1 MLKQVVEAD
10 VVVVGGGLAGVCAAV
25 AAARRGGD
33 VVLINNRPVLGGN
46 SSSEVR
52 VWVCGATAHGNQ
64 RWARETGIIGEMYV
78 ENQFR
83 NPEGNPVYWDDVVL
97 DTVRREKN
105 IRLFLNTDVR
115 DVVASGP
122 EDARR
127 VETVTGWTMGSE
139 ILTTFRAP
147 VFLDCT
153 GDGLVGHLA
162 GARYR
167 LGKEA
172 RSEFDEEWA
181 PDEPVEEFLGSTL
194 LFYTKDLGFPVKYVA
209 PESAKDIRDT
219 PIPTSRVIRSGD
231 SGAHYWWVEWGGE
244 LDTVHDNETIRDELR
259 SVILGIWDYIKNS
272 GEFDA
277 DTLTLEWVGNVPGK
291 REYRRF
297 VGDYTLTQNDIV
309 EQTTFPDTVAFGG
322 WSIDLHP
329 AAGMYHAGSGA
340 VQRFSDGVFEIPYR
354 CLYPASTSNLLVAG
368 RNISATHIAFGAS
381 RVMATCAALGQAAG
395 TAAALCVEHAV
406 TPREL
411 GTHHLAE
418 LRRALLRDDAPII
431 GAVNDDPDD
440 HARSARV
447 TASSTLTSI
456 GTGPGRSF
464 GGGLPGGA
472 ADAPD
477 QAEGSGSGADHRTG
491 PGANQLAV
499 SRPGAAPAPRTDLV
513 AENRATPH
521 PLVDDLGIVLPVHPR
536 LDSIDLLV
544 SRAALEPASGGDA
557 VGGAHAVAGA
567 DPVDG
572 AVTRDGT
579 ASPDDAASRDRAA
592 SRDDAASRDSA
603 ASLDDPASADRTAPS
618 PLVVEVWSTG
628 KPQNVVPSRLEVT
641 TSVEVP
647 VGEARWVRAH
657 LDYQPG
663 SPETAIVVLRAD
675 PSITVHL
682 TDPLPPGVL
691 TLVHGAASDDQNVE
705 VSQSELLVQWPTRP
719 LRGRS
724 VCFVAHPESEA
735 LAPERA
741 TSGGNRPYGGPS
753 MWASAPMSPGTP
765 EWLRLDWD
773 EPVEVSELVLVLD
786 DDVDLELNTL
796 HHHRSPHE
804 TIPEL
809 VRDYRVEVLTADAPG
824 GQADDRDEAQ
834 VPAVAPSGAPATEPS
849 ADLADETWTVIADES
864 DNRWRRRVH
873 RLQAPT
879 RLRAARVV
887 VTATNGTPQARVV
900 ALRAQA

>member
-10 VVVVGGGLAGVCAAV
+10 VVVVGGGLSGVCAAV
-25 AAARRGGD
+25 AAARRGVD

-309 EQTTFPDTVAFGG
+309 EQTSFPDTVAFGG

-329 AAGMYHAGSGA
+329 AAGMYHEGSGA

-440 HARSARV
+440 HARTARV
-447 TASSTLTSI
+447 TASSTLSSI

-464 GGGLPGGA
+464 GGGERRDGGTA
-472 ADAPD
+472 
-477 QAEGSGSGADHRTG
+477 
-491 PGANQLAV
+491 
-499 SRPGAAPAPRTDLV
+499 PGAAQVPAPRTDLV

-544 SRAALEPASGGDA
+544 SRAVLEPVGGEDA
-557 VGGAHAVAGA
+557 VGGTHAVAGA
-567 DPVDG
+567 APVDG
-572 AVTRDGT
+572 AVTRDDA
-579 ASPDDAASRDRAA
+579 ASPDSAASRDTAA
-592 SRDDAASRDSA
+592 SPDSA
-603 ASLDDPASADRTAPS
+603 TSADRTPPS

-647 VGEARWVRAH
+647 AGEARWVRAQ

-809 VRDYRVEVLTADAPG
+809 VRDYRVEVLTADAPDG
-824 GQADDRDEAQ
+824 RAGDQDEAQ
-834 VPAVAPSGAPATEPS
+834 APAVAPSGAPATEPS
-849 ADLADETWTVIADES
+849 ADLADETWTVIADET

-873 RLQAPT
+873 RLPTPT

>member
-25 AAARRGGD
+25 AAARRGVD

-309 EQTTFPDTVAFGG
+309 EQTSFPDTVAFGG

-329 AAGMYHAGSGA
+329 AAGMYHEGSGA

-440 HARSARV
+440 HARTARV
-447 TASSTLTSI
+447 TASSTLSSI

-464 GGGLPGGA
+464 GGGERRDGGTA
-472 ADAPD
+472 
-477 QAEGSGSGADHRTG
+477 
-491 PGANQLAV
+491 
-499 SRPGAAPAPRTDLV
+499 PGAAQVPAPRTDLV

-544 SRAALEPASGGDA
+544 SRAALVPAGDGDA

-567 DPVDG
+567 APADG
-572 AVTRDGT
+572 AVTRDDA
-579 ASPDDAASRDRAA
+579 ASPDT
-592 SRDDAASRDSA
+592 AASRDSA
-603 ASLDDPASADRTAPS
+603 ACPDSPVSAERTAPS

-647 VGEARWVRAH
+647 AGEARWVRAQ
-657 LDYQPG
+657 LDYQPD

-682 TDPLPPGVL
+682 TEPLPPGVL

-809 VRDYRVEVLTADAPG
+809 VRDYRVEVLTADA
-824 GQADDRDEAQ
+824 Q
-834 VPAVAPSGAPATEPS
+834 GAPAG
-849 ADLADETWTVIADES
+849 DRDDTWTVIADET

-873 RLQAPT
+873 RLPTPT

>member
-25 AAARRGGD
+25 AAARRGVD

-309 EQTTFPDTVAFGG
+309 EQTSFPDTVAFGG

-329 AAGMYHAGSGA
+329 AAGMYHEGSGA

-440 HARSARV
+440 HARTARV
-447 TASSTLTSI
+447 TASSTLSSI

-464 GGGLPGGA
+464 GGGERRDGGTA
-472 ADAPD
+472 
-477 QAEGSGSGADHRTG
+477 
-491 PGANQLAV
+491 
-499 SRPGAAPAPRTDLV
+499 PGAAQVPAPPTDLV

-544 SRAALEPASGGDA
+544 SRAVLEPAGGGDP
-557 VGGAHAVAGA
+557 VGGTHAVAGA
-567 DPVDG
+567 APVDG
-572 AVTRDGT
+572 AVTRDDA
-579 ASPDDAASRDRAA
+579 ASPDT
-592 SRDDAASRDSA
+592 AASRDSA
-603 ASLDDPASADRTAPS
+603 ASPDSATSADRTPPS

-647 VGEARWVRAH
+647 AGEARWVRAQ

-705 VSQSELLVQWPTRP
+705 VSQTELLVQWPTRP

-741 TSGGNRPYGGPS
+741 TSGGNRPYAGPS

-809 VRDYRVEVLTADAPG
+809 VRDYRVEVLTADAQGAPAG
-824 GQADDRDEAQ
+824 DRDEAQ
-834 VPAVAPSGAPATEPS
+834 APATAPSGAPATEPS
-849 ADLADETWTVIADES
+849 ADLADETWTVIADET

-873 RLQAPT
+873 RLPTPT